1 MIVMW
6 VDGRDGGCL
15 GVVRG
20 ARYEERGARYEVQP
34 GGAKTSQ
41 VRWQGQPRIPRL
53 LFITAVQPEILYG
66 SRPLRTI
73 RRWERDVQAQ
83 RLSFGPSFPRA
94 NNCMR

>member
-1 MIVMW
+1 
-6 VDGRDGGCL
+6 
-15 GVVRG
+15 
-20 ARYEERGARYEVQP
+20 VQP

-41 VRWQGQPRIPRL
+41 VRWQGQPGIPRL
-53 LFITAVQPEILYG
+53 LFVTVVPPEILYE
-66 SRPLRTI
+66 SRLRTI